1 VAPPVWTSHPGGELM
16 GTTTTARQTS
26 AAPNGANGRQAAPTA
41 ATTTPRKLRR
51 RPAMALFSV
60 GLVLIGAVL
69 GVGVWMA
76 STSSVEVVAAR
87 AAIERGAV
95 ITDSDLTVARVAVD
109 PSVPVVP
116 AAQLGTLVGKRAAS
130 DVAAGTL
137 LSPAQVTEALP
148 PGTGESVVGV
158 ALTTGQLPAEPL
170 RPGDRVRLVQTPLAQ
185 GEVPATQVTIDA
197 EVQSVTPAPDGQT
210 TVVDLLVPSTRA
222 AEVAARAATGRV
234 AVVLDSRER

>member
-1 VAPPVWTSHPGGELM
+1 M
-16 GTTTTARQTS
+16 GTTTTARPTS
-26 AAPNGANGRQAAPTA
+26 AAPNGANGRQATA
-41 ATTTPRKLRR
+41 ASATTTARKLRR
-51 RPAMALFSV
+51 RPAMVLFSV

-87 AAIERGAV
+87 VAVERGAV
-95 ITDSDLTVARVAVD
+95 ISDTDLVVTRAAVD

-116 AAQLGTLVGKRAAS
+116 AAQLSSLVGKRAAS

-137 LSPAQVTEALP
+137 LSPAQVTDVLP

-197 EVQSVTPAPDGQT
+197 EVQSVTPAADGQT
-210 TVVDLLVPSTRA
+210 TVVDLLVPSSRA

>member
-1 VAPPVWTSHPGGELM
+1 M
-16 GTTTTARQTS
+16 GTTTTARPTS
-26 AAPNGANGRQAAPTA
+26 PAPNGANGRPPAAAAVTA
-41 ATTTPRKLRR
+41 TARKLRR
-51 RPAMALFSV
+51 RPAMVLFSV

-87 AAIERGAV
+87 VAIERGAV
-95 ITDSDLTVARVAVD
+95 ISDAHLVVTRAAVD

-116 AAQLGTLVGKRAAS
+116 AAELAGLVGKRAAS

-137 LSPAQVTEALP
+137 LSPAQVSDVLP
-148 PGTGESVVGV
+148 PATGESVVGV

-197 EVQSVTPAPDGQT
+197 EVQSVTPATDGQT
-210 TVVDLLVPSTRA
+210 TVVDLLVPSSRA